1 MKKGIN
7 MQLVLNTPGA
17 YLSKSGECFQ
27 IKVGEEKNLVSCKKV
42 QSILITTSAAF
53 STDAIELA
61 VQNNIDIIF
70 LDKFGNPFGR
80 VWQSKLGS
88 TTLIRRRQL
97 EIAETEEGLKLVSE
111 WIGQKI
117 QNQIDFLEELSRHRE
132 SKVEKLQGYI
142 SSLKEAKEKISN
154 LAGTLEEKRGSFM
167 GIEGGAGRAYFA
179 GLGFLIPEQWRFNG
193 RSRRPAKDGFN
204 AVLNYTYGIL
214 YSMVEKACL
223 IAGLDPFIGFLHTD
237 NYNKKSLV
245 FDLIEPFRI
254 LGEKTT
260 FYLFSKRQIKQS
272 FFDKIPNGVTL
283 NKEGKQILIT
293 AFNER
298 MDIKIRYRGRNIS
311 QRDVIQFECHRIA
324 NGLIKNS
331 D

>member
-1 MKKGIN
+1 
-7 MQLVLNTPGA
+7 MQLILNTPGA
-17 YLSKSGECFQ
+17 YLSKNGECFQ
-27 IKVGEEKNLVSCKKV
+27 VKVGEEKNLVSSKKV
-42 QSILITTSAAF
+42 KSILITTGAAF

-61 VQNNIDIIF
+61 IQNNIDIVF
-70 LDKFGNPFGR
+70 LDKFGQPFGR
-80 VWQSKLGS
+80 VWHSKLGS
-88 TTLIRRRQL
+88 TTRIRRRQL
-97 EIAETEEGLKLVSE
+97 EIAETEEGLKLVSG

-132 SKVEKLQGYI
+132 SKAEKVQEYI
-142 SSLKEAKEKISN
+142 SSLKEAQGKISV
-154 LAGTLEEKRGSFM
+154 LDGTIQEKRGSLM

-179 GLGFLIPEQWRFNG
+179 ALSFLIPEQWHFDG

-254 LGEKTT
+254 FGEKTA

-283 NKEGKQILIT
+283 NKEGKQVLIT

-298 MDIKIRYRGRNIS
+298 LDVKVRYRGRNIS
-311 QRDVIQFECHRIA
+311 QRDIIQFECHRIA
-324 NGLIKNS
+324 NSLIKKI